1 MYLFY
6 NDGRIYKNICS
17 YRKDTS
23 RKGMEE
29 LKYIIVLGDGMS
41 GLPLETLGGQT
52 TLEYARTPAMDL
64 LAGKGEVGLACM
76 VPPDMKPGSDVANLS
91 VLGYDPAKCYTGRSP
106 LEALSIGV
114 PMEASDAIYR
124 CNLVTLTEDEPY
136 PRKRILDH
144 SAGEISTQEAAQLIQ
159 AVKEEFAGEPLRF
172 YTGTSYRHIAVW
184 KNGGVL
190 EMEAPHDHLGE
201 VIEDC
206 LPRHKMFREIMERSY
221 AVLNEHPINLR
232 REKEGKGKAN
242 SLWFWGGGVRPELES
257 FYAKTGLRGAM
268 ISAVDLLKGIAVGTG
283 MEVITVLGANG
294 SLDTNYAGKAAA
306 GLDALLNRDM
316 DLAFIHVEA
325 PDEMGHQGSVPHKIQ
340 SIEEIDRKIVGPMYE
355 AMQASGIPFRM
366 LVLPDHPTPI
376 SLRTH
381 TKEPVPYVL
390 YDSTRERKKIGCYN
404 EKEGEA
410 SGIYFPEGFRLMERL
425 TER

>member
-1 MYLFY
+1 M
-6 NDGRIYKNICS
+6 CS
-17 YRKDTS
+17 YLKDKGC
-23 RKGMEE
+23 KGMGS
-29 LKYIIVLGDGMS
+29 LKYIVVLGDGMA

-91 VLGYDPAKCYTGRSP
+91 VLGYDPVKCYTGRSP

-114 PMEASDAIYR
+114 PMEATDAIYR
-124 CNLVTLTEDEPY
+124 CNLVTLTDEEPY
-136 PRKRILDH
+136 LQKRILDH
-144 SAGEISTQEAAQLIQ
+144 SADEISTQEAAQLIQ
-159 AVKEEFAGEPLRF
+159 AVNEEFSSETLRF
-172 YTGTSYRHIAVW
+172 YAGTSYRHIAVW
-184 KNGGVL
+184 KKGTIL

-201 VIEDC
+201 VIGHY
-206 LPRHKMFREIMERSY
+206 LPQHPMFREIMERSY
-221 AVLNEHPINLR
+221 AVLNTHPINLR
-232 REKEGKGKAN
+232 RAKEGKRKAN
-242 SLWFWGGGVRPELES
+242 SLWFWGGGVQPNLEN
-257 FYAKTGLRGAM
+257 FYSKNGLHGAI

-283 MEVITVLGANG
+283 MEVITVPGANG

-316 DLAFIHVEA
+316 DLVFIHVEA
-325 PDEMGHQGSVPHKIQ
+325 PDEMGHQGSISHKIQ
-340 SIEEIDRKIVGPMYE
+340 SIEEIDSKIVGPMYE
-355 AMQASGIPFRM
+355 VMQSSGIPFRM

-390 YDSTRERKKIGCYN
+390 YDSTRERKKIGRYN

-410 SGIYFPEGFRLMERL
+410 SGICFPEGFRLMERL
-425 TER
+425 IER